1 MTMLQ
6 LAARALLVVVF
17 GAALTGKAR
26 SRAALAAFTA
36 DLAGF
41 RWLPAALRRPTA
53 VGVIAAELVTVVLL
67 ATVRQAGAVAALV
80 LLTGFTVATLRAGRA
95 ADCRCFGPAKPAA
108 RGSAGGFVLRNS
120 LLAAGALTAAL
131 APGGDVA
138 PALAAAALAAGVAAG
153 ALVVRWDD
161 IAYLFQG
168 PATPRRS

>member
-17 GAALTGKAR
+17 GAAVISKAR
-26 SRAALAAFTA
+26 SRAALAAFAA

-41 RWLPAALRRPTA
+41 RWLAAGLRRPTA
-53 VGVIAAELVTVVLL
+53 VAVIVAELATLALL
-67 ATVRQAGAVAALV
+67 ATVRQAGAAAALV

-95 ADCRCFGPAKPAA
+95 ADCRCFGRARPAA
-108 RGSAGGFVLRNS
+108 RGSAAGFVLRNC
-120 LLAAGALTAAL
+120 LLAAGALGAAL

-138 PALAAAALAAGVAAG
+138 PALAVVALGAGAAAG

-168 PATPRRS
+168 PAAPRRS